1 MTVIVLEGDPDAV
14 TVEAYIVVAAPAPPR
29 TIPELVGDGDADA
42 DGAAVDGSGFPDD
55 VTICVVLVTAR
66 TPEGAAK
73 DVVAAT
79 D

>member
-1 MTVIVLEGDPDAV
+1 MTVIVLEGVPDAV
-14 TVEAYIVVAAPAPPR
+14 TVEAYIVVAAPEPPR
-29 TIPELVGDGDADA
+29 TIPELVGDA